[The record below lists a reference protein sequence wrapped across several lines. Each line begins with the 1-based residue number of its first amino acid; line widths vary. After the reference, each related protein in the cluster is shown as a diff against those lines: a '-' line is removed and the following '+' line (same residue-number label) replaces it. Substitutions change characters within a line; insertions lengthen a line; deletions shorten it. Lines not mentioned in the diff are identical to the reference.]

1 MELQAREI
9 GVLSTLIEDY
19 IQSAAPV
26 GSRTIAKKSNLNLS
40 PASIRNIMADLTEKG
55 FLEQPHTSAGRI
67 PSAMGFR
74 FYVDAILKYHPL
86 STEKRDLL
94 TEHLGDSELDVSD
107 MLRNASRLLSAFTQ
121 QVGMILAPKAS
132 DIGFKHIDFVL
143 LKPGLVMAILVVEGG
158 IVQNKIISADPALS
172 SDDLIKYSNYLNH
185 LFLGR
190 TLAQVRARLVQEM
203 DAVRQQY
210 QSMTRQAL
218 TLARQAFA
226 TDKEREVFV
235 EGTVNFFGHPEFSNP
250 AKLRELLAL
259 LEERTRLLELLDQVS
274 KPEGITIF
282 FGGEVAQDGFQ
293 EYTLISSPY
302 QGQESPLGVVSV
314 IGPIRMDYARI
325 VPLVEFTA
333 QVISQLLKNRF

>member
-9 GVLSTLIEDY
+9 GVLTTLIEDY
-19 IQSAAPV
+19 IQTASPV
-26 GSRTIAKKSNLNLS
+26 GSRTIAKKSKLNLS

-55 FLEQPHTSAGRI
+55 YLEQPHTSAGRI
-67 PSAMGFR
+67 PSAQGFR

-86 STEKRDLL
+86 PSEKQDLL
-94 TEHLGDSELDVSD
+94 AEHLGDVRLDVPD
-107 MLRNASRLLSAFTQ
+107 LLRNASRLLSAFTQ
-121 QVGMILAPKAS
+121 QVGMVLAPKAN

-158 IVQNKIISADPALS
+158 IVQNKIISADPGLN
-172 SDDLIKYSNYLNH
+172 SDDLIKFSNYLNH
-185 LFLGR
+185 LFEGR

-203 DAVRQQY
+203 DAVRRQCQT
-210 QSMTRQAL
+210 MARQAL
-218 TLARQAFA
+218 DLAQQAFA
-226 TDKEREVFV
+226 ADREREVFV

-274 KPEGITIF
+274 KPEGISIF
-282 FGGEVAQDGFQ
+282 FGREVEQEGFQ
-293 EYTLISSPY
+293 EYTVISSPY
-302 QGQESPLGVVSV
+302 QGQDTPLGVVGV
-314 IGPIRMDYARI
+314 IGPIRMDYAKV

-333 QVISQLLKNRF
+333 QVISRLLKNRF